1 MARSRSNG
9 IQFGEY
15 ATPIP
20 NHEQYTRVDQRTGS
34 GVLTSWSITSHIPVY
49 EPNRDISA
57 ASRPVLQP
65 NPSDMRSILLQRLAK
80 IGKPVNAKKLKRMM
94 DDAGMTDT
102 DSQLAMT
109 LLAQA
114 RGLLQDEEDENA
126 AIKED
131 MVRTRFNQRL
141 AEARKRLRD
150 EDAMTFPTG
159 VTREDEEDAAAYFK
173 RREAEYT
180 KREEDAARKVAKYA
194 KP

>member
-1 MARSRSNG
+1 
-9 IQFGEY
+9 
-15 ATPIP
+15 
-20 NHEQYTRVDQRTGS
+20 
-34 GVLTSWSITSHIPVY
+34 
-49 EPNRDISA
+49 
-57 ASRPVLQP
+57 
-65 NPSDMRSILLQRLAK
+65 MRSILLQRLAK
-80 IGKPVNAKKLKRMM
+80 LGKPVNAKKLKRMM

-194 KP
+194 KPGKDLRLTASGRYRC